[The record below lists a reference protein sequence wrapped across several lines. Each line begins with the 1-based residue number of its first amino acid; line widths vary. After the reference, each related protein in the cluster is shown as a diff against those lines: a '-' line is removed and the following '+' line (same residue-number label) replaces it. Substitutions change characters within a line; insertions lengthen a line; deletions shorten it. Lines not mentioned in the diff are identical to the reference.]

1 MVTLYVDDIEVSV
14 PKNTTVLQACDTIG
28 IEVPRFCFHER
39 LLIAGNCR
47 MCLVEI
53 EKSPKPV
60 PSCAF
65 PVMDNMKVYTKTPL
79 VKKAQEAVL
88 EFLLI
93 NHPLDCPICDQGGE
107 CDLQDQAMNFGSD
120 SSRFYHLKRGVED
133 KNTGPLVKTIMTRCI
148 HCTRCIRFA
157 TEIAGVPDL
166 GTTGRGKKTEIGT
179 YVKKL
184 LTSEVSGNIIDL
196 CPVGALTSKPYA
208 FTARSWEMENVET
221 IDVMDSIG
229 SNIQASTKG
238 NKVMRV
244 LPRINEEINEEW
256 ISNKTRFSYD
266 GLSKQR
272 LMSPMVKNASTGLF
286 EEITWKSSFQLLEK
300 KLKGISG
307 KDLGAIIG
315 GFTDINA
322 SLGLK
327 SFLNSLGSSN
337 IALENIKNNEVL
349 FDENFNFNTTLADI
363 SKADVCLVV
372 DLNPRYDL
380 TVLNLHLRK
389 KVIQNDLNIGYI
401 GSSMDLTYNAT
412 HLGTSLSDYLKI
424 LKGNSPFCKVLK
436 NAKNP
441 IIIHPTETNVSFVNA
456 MKLLNNNIKL
466 LDIDWSSFNKV
477 QKNISVPGALNIG
490 LSTPMAKVLHSKI
503 LFICGADN
511 LILTDSQ
518 EFVVYIGH
526 HGDKMALNADL
537 LLPSSAFTEENG
549 FLLNME
555 KRLQKSNRIN
565 FCPGNSRETS
575 KIFKALS
582 LFFENPNNI
591 DNVSEH
597 LLFPNQKITDQV
609 VHKKNFNFMNNIGY
623 TRKNKIVNTEKFIS
637 NEENHYK
644 DNSISRA
651 SSIMA
656 ECSKIQLKLNFR

>member
-1 MVTLYVDDIEVSV
+1 MVNLYIDDIAVEV

-120 SSRFYHLKRGVED
+120 SSRFYHLKRGVQD

-179 YVKKL
+179 YVKKM

-208 FTARSWEMENVET
+208 FTARSWELENVET

-229 SNIQASTKG
+229 TNIQASTKG
-238 NKVMRV
+238 NKIMRI

-272 LMSPMVKNASTGLF
+272 LTSPMFKNKSTGLF
-286 EEITWKSSFQLLEK
+286 EEISWRKAFKLLKDSLQGIPSSRI
-300 KLKGISG
+300 GAVIG
-307 KDLGAIIG
+307 K
-315 GFTDINA
+315 FTDINT
-322 SLGLK
+322 SLNLK
-327 SFLNSLGSSN
+327 TFLNNLGSSKVTT
-337 IALENIKNNEVL
+337 ENSDNNPVF
-349 FDENFNFNTTLADI
+349 FDENFNFNTTITNIAE
-363 SKADVCLVV
+363 ADVCLIV

-389 KVIQNDLNIGYI
+389 KVINNDLKVAYI
-401 GSSMDLTYNAT
+401 GPNSNLTFKTT
-412 HLGTSLSDYLKI
+412 HLGNSLNDYLKVLEGKNAFCKI
-424 LKGNSPFCKVLK
+424 LKD
-436 NAKNP
+436 AKKP
-441 IIIHPTETNVSFVNA
+441 IIINPSEAKLNSLNI
-456 MKLLNNNIKL
+456 MKLLNANIKL
-466 LDIDWSSFNKV
+466 LDINWNFFNQI
-477 QKNISVPGALNIG
+477 QKNISVPGALNMG
-490 LSTPMAKVLHSKI
+490 LSYPLNKTLDSDI
-503 LFICGADN
+503 LFICGAEDFKVTPAKF
-511 LILTDSQ
+511 II
-518 EFVVYIGH
+518 YIGH
-526 HGDKMALNADL
+526 HGDKMAVNSDI

-555 KRLQKSNRIN
+555 KRLQKVNKIN
-565 FCPGNSRETS
+565 FCPGNSRETA
-575 KIFKALS
+575 KIFKALN
-582 LFFENPNNI
+582 LFFGFEEINK
-591 DNVSEH
+591 DN
-597 LLFPNQKITDQV
+597 LLFPNQQITDIILNNNN
-609 VHKKNFNFMNNIGY
+609 HNFMTSCSYMTKI
-623 TRKNKIVNTEKFIS
+623 KLNKYKL
-637 NEENHYK
+637 K
-644 DNSISRA
+644 DNEDTFYKNNSIVRA
-651 SSIMA
+651 STIMS
-656 ECSKIQLKLNFR
+656 ECIKIQDNLNFKK